1 MKLVLLVAVVLIVLI
16 FGGGVAYLTLFSFSP
31 QQSET
36 EVVEKKKQRK
46 LNPANFM
53 KFSLKP
59 FTVPITSRR
68 NRYIGVEI
76 TMAGESEGE
85 DALERLPRLRSAIL
99 EELYEVAD
107 QDGKAAGVLDF
118 RALDK
123 KLLAVVGEIVGEN
136 EVVKV
141 TVTDIT
147 KKLTKGPKFPET
159 VLPEK
164 KSGGH

>member
-1 MKLVLLVAVVLIVLI
+1 
-16 FGGGVAYLTLFSFSP
+16 
-31 QQSET
+31 
-36 EVVEKKKQRK
+36 
-46 LNPANFM
+46 
-53 KFSLKP
+53 
-59 FTVPITSRR
+59 
-68 NRYIGVEI
+68 
-76 TMAGESEGE
+76 MAGESEGE